1 MLKIFNKFKTEFKWQ
16 TGLIIGLTIIT
27 YGFLVNNINLWLD
40 EIYSVLMAKD
50 SFSQMWILL
59 TTEDSKPPLYYLY
72 LKLILCLFPK
82 IYEIAA
88 AHFGSV
94 ILLIAAQ
101 IFSATAVKR
110 DYGEKTSLWLMI
122 LIALLPQSL
131 WLGLEVRTYML
142 SSLLLLTASVYGAR
156 LTNKPQ
162 NADYVKFGLVSVL
175 ALYSHYY
182 CALYLM
188 FLYGLIFVLL
198 IKEKKIKASGVKFV
212 LTAISVALLFAPW
225 LWVPFH
231 TAQNISKIWYVHNDF
246 VRFSWQFFTNPLQP
260 EIIQSVYFIATT
272 FSTSVFSFLLV
283 LGLVNALKFEAKSKK
298 IIILTMGCFCLTY
311 ALLFFLSATIRP
323 MVTARY
329 LKIFS
334 VPLYLS
340 GAVVLAKYKEIGKAI
355 FTVLLI
361 GFYFTFIDVRAIS
374 FDEGYQIAI
383 HDVREY
389 LSPQKPL
396 LVTDNSN
403 LFCEYYLPEYK
414 CLLLASENGEILRFL
429 SIQKNISDYDFK
441 ATESMFSF
449 SLYEQPAAADE
460 CSEYKSYYRY
470 GQNIRLCRFDKLA
483 IVDELLNKSR
493 DVIRKRIPVLDY

>member
-1 MLKIFNKFKTEFKWQ
+1 MLKIIDKFKENFKWQ
-16 TGLIIGLTIIT
+16 AITIIALT
-27 YGFLVNNINLWLD
+27 TVAYGFLINNMNLWLD

-50 SFSQMWILL
+50 SFSDMWQLL
-59 TTEDSKPPLYYLY
+59 ITEDSKPPLYYLY
-72 LKLILCLFPK
+72 LKFILCLFPK
-82 IYEIAA
+82 AYEIAA
-88 AHFGSV
+88 AHFGSA

-101 IFSATAVKR
+101 IFAATAIR
-110 DYGEKTSLWLMI
+110 HDYGEKTALWLMI

-162 NADYVKFGLVSVL
+162 NTDYVKFGTVSIL

-188 FLYGLIFVLL
+188 FLYGLIVVLL
-198 IKEKKIKASGVKFV
+198 IKEKKLKTNGVKLV

-231 TAQNISKIWYVHNDF
+231 TAQNISKIWYVHDDF

-272 FSTSVFSFLLV
+272 LSTSVFSFLLI
-283 LGLVNALKFEAKSKK
+283 LGLVNMLKFEAKSKK

-340 GAVVLAKYKEIGKAI
+340 GAVVLAKYKEIGKAV
-355 FTVLLI
+355 FTILLI
-361 GFYFTFIDVRAIS
+361 GFYFTFIDVRVIS

-383 HDVREY
+383 HDIRNF
-389 LSPQKPL
+389 LSPKKPL

-414 CLLLASENGEILRFL
+414 CLLLASENGEILRFP
-429 SIQKNISDYDFK
+429 SIQKNISNYDFK

-449 SLYEQPAAADE
+449 SIYEQPTAADE
-460 CSEYKSYYRY
+460 CSEYKSDYRF

-493 DVIRKRIPVLDY
+493 SVILNKIPALDY